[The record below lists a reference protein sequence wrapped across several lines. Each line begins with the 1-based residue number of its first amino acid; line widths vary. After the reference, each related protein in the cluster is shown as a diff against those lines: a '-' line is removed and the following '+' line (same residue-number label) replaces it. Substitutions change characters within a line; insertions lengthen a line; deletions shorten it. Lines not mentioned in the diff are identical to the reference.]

1 METSI
6 IKVVNTG
13 EELTIAIA
21 ELQGAGYS
29 ISYQN
34 SSSLTAID
42 TSKVGGDETIYNN
55 VSVVIG
61 VK

>member
-6 IKVVNTG
+6 IKVVNTV

-21 ELQGAGYS
+21 DLQGAGYS

-34 SSSLTAID
+34 NSSLTAID
-42 TSKVGGDETIYNN
+42 TSKVGGDEAVYNDTC
-55 VSVVIG
+55 VVIG